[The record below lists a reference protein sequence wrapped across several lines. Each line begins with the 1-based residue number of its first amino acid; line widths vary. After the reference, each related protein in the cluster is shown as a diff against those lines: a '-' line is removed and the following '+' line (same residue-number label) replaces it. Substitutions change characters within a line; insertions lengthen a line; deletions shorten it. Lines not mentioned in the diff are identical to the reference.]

1 VGVRLF
7 KTKGFAII
15 EVDKEAGFIYQK
27 NNRRNRMET
36 YIFYGLALI
45 GLIVSFQKDKEKTR
59 LALKKSWKSLENIL
73 PQLLTMILFISVL
86 LTYLNT
92 GLISRLIGGESGWG
106 GVMLAAVVG
115 SITMIPPFVAFPTAS
130 MLLKSGAGYMQI
142 GAFVSTL
149 TMVGIVTMPVE
160 MKYFSKKMTLY
171 RNILAFLFSLG
182 VAFLIK
188 EVTG

>member
-1 VGVRLF
+1 
-7 KTKGFAII
+7 
-15 EVDKEAGFIYQK
+15 
-27 NNRRNRMET
+27 MET